1 MLKNKYIMKI
11 NSLSLDY
18 LIRKFVN
25 HIMFDGKKIKAEI
38 LFTNAL
44 SKLKG
49 DPISVFLRALNNSK
63 PFVDIRSV
71 RRGGATY
78 QIPVP
83 LKHKRSLSLSMKW
96 IINNA
101 RKKKG
106 SFEKSLSYILL
117 EASKNQG
124 ESVKKKES
132 IHLIAL
138 KNRSLTH
145 FRWF

>member
-1 MLKNKYIMKI
+1 MIIKNKESIH
-11 NSLSLDY
+11 Y
-18 LIRKFVN
+18 LIRKFIN
-25 HIMFDGKKIKAEI
+25 HLMISGKKAKAENMFEKSL
-38 LFTNAL
+38 LFIKEKEKKNPIYVFFCAL
-44 SKLKG
+44 EH
-49 DPISVFLRALNNSK
+49 SK
-63 PFVDIRSV
+63 PCVEVRSV

-83 LKHKRSLSLSMKW
+83 LKEKRGISLAMKW
-96 IINNA
+96 ILQAA

-106 SFEKSLSYILL
+106 SFERNLSNVLL

-124 ESVKKKES
+124 DSVKKKES

>member
-1 MLKNKYIMKI
+1 MVIVKK
-11 NSLSLDY
+11 STEY
-18 LIRKFVN
+18 LIRKFIN
-25 HIMFDGKKIKAEI
+25 HLMVDGKKMKAEHI
-38 LFTNAL
+38 FEKSLYYIKVKTNKNPVFIFLQAL
-44 SKLKG
+44 
-49 DPISVFLRALNNSK
+49 DCSK
-63 PFVDIRSV
+63 PCVEIRSV

-83 LKHKRSLSLSMKW
+83 LKEKRGISLSMKS
-96 IINNA
+96 ILQVA
-101 RKKKG
+101 KKKKG
-106 SFEKSLSYILL
+106 SLIINLANTLL

-132 IHLIAL
+132 LHLIAL

>member
-1 MLKNKYIMKI
+1 M
-11 NSLSLDY
+11 
-18 LIRKFVN
+18 
-25 HIMFDGKKIKAEI
+25 
-38 LFTNAL
+38 
-44 SKLKG
+44 
-49 DPISVFLRALNNSK
+49 
-63 PFVDIRSV
+63 

-83 LKHKRSLSLSMKW
+83 LKEKRGISLAMKW
-96 IINNA
+96 ILQAA

-132 IHLIAL
+132 IHLVAL
-138 KNRSLTH
+138 KNRSLTQQRTNRFQSTPLTLMKH
-145 FRWF
+145 N